1 VGIEHHLTKKN
12 PGATDFV
19 IVVIVIVI
27 VIVVVVVVVVRGG
40 VVCGVPGMKPNE
52 IRSYKSHN
60 LHYYCHTKHGTYKPV
75 SALLKLTGVIF

>member
-1 VGIEHHLTKKN
+1 MGIEHHLTKKN

-19 IVVIVIVI
+19 I
-27 VIVVVVVVVVRGG
+27 VVVVVRGG

-52 IRSYKSHN
+52 IWSYKSHN